1 MRLSC
6 KKFAA
11 LAKALAF
18 SNYNSLPYVPDGD
31 THSRR
36 VECWTSESIA
46 PLVRQCS
53 IKSKP
58 LWICRDDS
66 PVPPVRENLI
76 DTIYDDFF
84 QLLPRFVN
92 IRRLH
97 CRSIVFTDL
106 VLTQICQLERLTTL
120 EVDPCIMIA
129 NTRPPMLKVTNFLFK
144 TSALMLKCSASR
156 ESRGWLEVLD
166 PDHIR
171 RIHIVI
177 VIDNPPSDASTS
189 VAPAD
194 LDFLYRHVTMIVSH
208 PTALKEL
215 VIKGSIKGWDEQVH
229 LRNCCIPLPSLCV
242 YDGPSRL
249 FEVLST
255 GKDLHTL
262 TLHGDPWAALRQLRP
277 QSKSIEQM
285 ELHVY
290 TFSLID
296 VATIKRF
303 FSVGIRIN
311 HLRMHAVFSD
321 SDIVSSFTIF
331 AISTCLMFTL
341 QMYEL
346 NKACLDPGLGMK
358 TLFYSYLHL
367 LLCRRRR

>member
-18 SNYNSLPYVPDGD
+18 SNYNSLSYVPDGD

-120 EVDPCIMIA
+120 EIDPCIMFA

-144 TSALMLKCSASR
+144 TSVLLLKYSATQ
-156 ESRGWLEVLD
+156 ENRGWLEVLD

-171 RIHIVI
+171 CIHIVI
-177 VIDNPPSDASTS
+177 MIDNPPSDTAS

-194 LDFLYRHVTMIVSH
+194 VDFLYQHVTMIVSH

-215 VIKGSIKGWDEQVH
+215 VIKGWDEQAN
-229 LRNCCIPLPSLCV
+229 LRHCCIPLPSLCV

-249 FEVLST
+249 FEVLLT

-262 TLHGDPWAALRQLRP
+262 TLHGDPWAALHQLRP
-277 QSKSIEQM
+277 QSRSIEQM
-285 ELHVY
+285 ELHVD
-290 TFSLID
+290 TFSLTD
-296 VATIKRF
+296 VAIIKRI

-311 HLRMHAVFSD
+311 HLTVFSD

-331 AISTCLMFTL
+331 AF
-341 QMYEL
+341 
-346 NKACLDPGLGMK
+346 
-358 TLFYSYLHL
+358 LHV
-367 LLCRRRR
+367 